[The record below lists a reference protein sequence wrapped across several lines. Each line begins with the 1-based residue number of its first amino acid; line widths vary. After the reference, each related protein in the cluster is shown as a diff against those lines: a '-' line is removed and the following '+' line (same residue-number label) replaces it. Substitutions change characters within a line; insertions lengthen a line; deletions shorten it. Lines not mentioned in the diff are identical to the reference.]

1 MKNPSTDNVRDQ
13 EDCESISII
22 VDSVPLCATK
32 IPVLSCMSW
41 DVAATGTN
49 PGLGDAIEDW
59 RGKEIGN
66 KNRLCVKVS

>member
-49 PGLGDAIEDW
+49 PGLGDAIEGMAWKRD
-59 RGKEIGN
+59 REKEQAV
-66 KNRLCVKVS
+66 C